1 MTISGTV
8 RMTYLLTSKETEHRG
23 LLHGIMEIATK
34 QDQDVFLVSKEGHR
48 GFTHKFLL
56 GLYSPVWRD
65 LVSELSSD
73 AVIGVNIPVSFRS
86 LLNLVKILTHG
97 EVDSAKHESTKEVNI
112 AASLIGIEMKQLN
125 LVSSYPDKEDRCE
138 NFSFDHSENGEIEEE
153 SHNKDIKQETVDNN
167 EECVID
173 NTENTRERKRGPRR
187 NLNLKCDDCE
197 KVFSEKG
204 NFNRHALTHSG
215 IKKFQ
220 CQDCEMR
227 FSRNDKFKLHVNLV
241 HTASG
246 SESYVCDKCNKT
258 FTRKDHLS
266 RHNTRVHGLQ

>member
-1 MTISGTV
+1 MKIRGRV
-8 RMTYLLTSKETEHRG
+8 RMTYLLTSKDTEHSG

-48 GFTHKFLL
+48 VFTHKFIL
-56 GLYSPVWRD
+56 GLYSPLWRD

-73 AVIGVNIPVSFRS
+73 AVIGVSIPVSFGS

-97 EVDSAKHESTKEVNI
+97 EVDSAKHDSTKEVNI
-112 AASLIGIEMKQLN
+112 AASLIGIEMKHLN
-125 LVSSYPDKEDRCE
+125 LVSLYPDKEDRCE
-138 NFSFDHSENGEIEEE
+138 NFSFDRSENGEIEKE
-153 SHNKDIKQETVDNN
+153 SPNKNIKQEIGDNN
-167 EECVID
+167 EDCVTD
-173 NTENTRERKRGPRR
+173 DAENVMKRKRGPRR
-187 NLNLKCDDCE
+187 NLNLKCEDCE

-227 FSRNDKFKLHVNLV
+227 FSRNDKLKLHVTLV
-241 HTASG
+241 HSNSG
-246 SESYVCDKCNKT
+246 AESHICDQCNKT